1 MLSLSTSQPA
11 RHPEPLARAK
21 KLTHLIFE
29 RQDLDLAEEFLVEFG
44 LRIALRTER
53 ALYARGTDPSAYCY
67 RVERGARARFI
78 GFGVS
83 VDSRDEL
90 LRLSAG
96 PISESTHPGGGEEVS
111 LTCPAG
117 FAVEVVYG
125 QHCPEALP
133 RRGPLAFNQTGQ
145 TRRVNEGQRPDV
157 APPEVLRLGHVVLE
171 VAQFQRAS
179 AWYTSH
185 LGFVPSDVQVLPDG
199 SPAVVFMRLDLGET
213 PADHHTLA
221 LAQSFLDAYGHSAYE
236 LVDADALGMGQRVL
250 REAGYK
256 HAWGIGRHILGSQL
270 FDYWCDPW
278 GDKHEHYCDG
288 DVFTA
293 DAPMGVHP
301 LSRAA
306 MSQWGPPMPASFTR
320 PSFTV
325 ANLTS
330 LARNLRQSPDLS
342 LRKLRT
348 LAKVFG

>member
-1 MLSLSTSQPA
+1 
-11 RHPEPLARAK
+11 
-21 KLTHLIFE
+21 
-29 RQDLDLAEEFLVEFG
+29 
-44 LRIALRTER
+44 
-53 ALYARGTDPSAYCY
+53 
-67 RVERGARARFI
+67 
-78 GFGVS
+78 
-83 VDSRDEL
+83 
-90 LRLSAG
+90 
-96 PISESTHPGGGEEVS
+96 
-111 LTCPAG
+111 
-117 FAVEVVYG
+117 VYG
-125 QHCPEALP
+125 QHCPAALP
-133 RRGPLAFNQTGQ
+133 RRGPLAFNQTGKAA
-145 TRRVNEGQRPDV
+145 RVNEGQRPDV

-179 AWYTSH
+179 AWYTSY

-221 LAQSFLDAYGHSAYE
+221 LAQSFLDTYGHSAYE

-256 HAWGIGRHILGSQL
+256 HAWGIGRHMLGSQL

-278 GDKHEHYCDG
+278 GEKHEHYCDG

-301 LSRAA
+301 VSRAA

-320 PSFTV
+320 P
-325 ANLTS
+325 ALTPASLIS

-342 LRKLRT
+342 LHKLRT
-348 LAKVFG
+348 LAKIFG